1 MGFDAIW
8 ISPIPK
14 NYPNDY
20 YGYGAMNIYELN
32 DHFGTEQEFADLLKA
47 MRDRDMWLMLD
58 VVANHM
64 GNTNTDF
71 S

>member
-32 DHFGTEQEFADLLKA
+32 IILVLNKNLLTYSK
-47 MRDRDMWLMLD
+47 L
-58 VVANHM
+58 
-64 GNTNTDF
+64 
-71 S
+71 